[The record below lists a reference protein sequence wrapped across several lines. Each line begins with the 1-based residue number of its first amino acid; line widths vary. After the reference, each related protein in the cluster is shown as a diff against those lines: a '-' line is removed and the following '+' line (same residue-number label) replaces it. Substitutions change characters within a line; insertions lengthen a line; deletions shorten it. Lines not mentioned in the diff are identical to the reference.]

1 MRVAKCHITK
11 TWLCGMVLTILLSE
25 VFGIYLIIVG
35 ATIMVRRDYF
45 VRAIAA
51 LAHNHWSLLPEA
63 IMTLDGWR

>member
-1 MRVAKCHITK
+1 
-11 TWLCGMVLTILLSE
+11 MVLTILLSE